1 MFGIIIDSIISLT
14 WVFADFMSV
23 VRVGTHETAW
33 EPGCRS
39 MRPFAWVHVEKRM
52 RPSSIPTARHFPIA
66 VASFMRNPLDYSIPL
81 QWASFLSRLLVLLL
95 VLLQLLLQRK
105 LFHIMVS
112 LLPASIKSSVWLTSV
127 ASNWSCISICTSSR
141 RCSCSS

>member
-1 MFGIIIDSIISLT
+1 MVFLIC
-14 WVFADFMSV
+14 VFADFMSV

-66 VASFMRNPLDYSIPL
+66 VASFGIIS
-81 QWASFLSRLLVLLL
+81 LSGHPPSVG
-95 VLLQLLLQRK
+95 
-105 LFHIMVS
+105 IIS
-112 LLPASIKSSVWLTSV
+112 LTTVSV
-127 ASNWSCISICTSSR
+127 AAGSSAVAAATKAFSYHGFFIAR
-141 RCSCSS
+141 KHQIECMAHVRSK